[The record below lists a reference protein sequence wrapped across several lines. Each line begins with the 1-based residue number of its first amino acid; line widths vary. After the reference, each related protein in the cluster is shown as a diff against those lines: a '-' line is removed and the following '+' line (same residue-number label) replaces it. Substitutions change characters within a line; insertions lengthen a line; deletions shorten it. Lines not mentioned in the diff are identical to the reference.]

1 MTHVRTTI
9 RGLAA
14 GFMLAAAM
22 AVHADPLP
30 QDDEA
35 AAATD
40 DLIEEIIVI
49 GKPRDFNKALKAE
62 LEKTLD
68 EWQER
73 QAAEELTRAEMQE
86 EASRIRFGYK
96 PDEDDLD
103 APDYQRLPLD
113 VVQPASFFSLGF

>member
-1 MTHVRTTI
+1 MAHVRSTI

-14 GFMLAAAM
+14 GFMLTAAM
-22 AVHADPLP
+22 AVHADPLA

-35 AAATD
+35 AATD
-40 DLIEEIIVI
+40 DVIEEIIVI
-49 GKPRDFNKALKAE
+49 GKPRDFNKALEAE

-96 PDEDDLD
+96 PDEGDLD

>member
-1 MTHVRTTI
+1 MARVQGTI

-14 GFMLAAAM
+14 GLMLTAAM
-22 AVHADPLP
+22 AVHAEPLA

-40 DLIEEIIVI
+40 DVIEEIIVI
-49 GKPRDFNKALKAE
+49 GKSRDFNKALEAE
-62 LEKTLD
+62 LERTLD

-73 QAAEELTRAEMQE
+73 QAAERARSVLQ

-96 PDEDDLD
+96 PDDDDLD
-103 APDYQRLPLD
+103 APDFQRLPLD
-113 VVQPASFFSLGF
+113 VVQPASIFSLGF